1 MNAIEVRNISKTFF
15 SEKGM
20 AVKALEGIHLEIKPR
35 EFVCLLGSSGCGK
48 STLLNLIGGL
58 IPPDQGSIEVLGKPL
73 KKPVRQAE
81 MVFQE
86 YSLLPWRDVLDNVS
100 LSMEL
105 RGVGKKERRQRAEK
119 LLDTFGLGRFSK
131 SYPHELSGGMRQ
143 RAAIARALSTEP
155 DILYMDEPFG
165 ALDAHTRMK
174 MQQELL
180 NFWLGAR
187 RTVIFVTHS
196 VEEAVF
202 LGTRIIML
210 GGRPGKILGD
220 ISIELDYPRNR
231 WSPEFGSY
239 CSDLLQYMNDTD
251 APEEPCHGDDSA
263 PPGYKPLSK
272 GCCSTDI

>member
-1 MNAIEVRNISKTFF
+1 MNAIEVKDISKTFF

-58 IPPDQGSIEVLGKPL
+58 IPPDHGSIEVLGKPL
-73 KKPVRQAE
+73 KKPVRQTE

-119 LLDTFGLGRFSK
+119 LLDAFGLGRFSK

-187 RTVIFVTHS
+187 RTVMFVTHS

-220 ISIELDYPRNR
+220 ISIELDHPRNR
-231 WSPEFGSY
+231 WSPEFGGY
-239 CSDLLQYMNDTD
+239 CSDLLKYMNDTD
-251 APEEPCHGDDSA
+251 VTEEPCQGDDSA

-272 GCCSTDI
+272 GCCSTEI

>member
-1 MNAIEVRNISKTFF
+1 MNANAIEVNNASKTFF

-20 AVKALEGIHLEIKPR
+20 AVKALEDIDLEIKPR
-35 EFVCLLGSSGCGK
+35 EFVCILGSSGCGK
-48 STLLNLIGGL
+48 STLLNLMVGL
-58 IPPDQGSIEVLGKPL
+58 IPADQGEIEVLGKSIKQPI
-73 KKPVRQAE
+73 REAQ

-100 LSMEL
+100 LSLEL
-105 RGVGKKERRQRAEK
+105 RGVGKKERRQKSKEF
-119 LLDTFGLGRFSK
+119 LDAFGLGEFAR

-155 DILYMDEPFG
+155 DVLYMDEPFG

-187 RTVIFVTHS
+187 RTVVFVTHS

-202 LGTRIIML
+202 LGTRIIVL
-210 GGRPGKILGD
+210 GGKPGKIQQD
-220 ISIELDYPRNR
+220 IPIALPYPRDR
-231 WSPEFGSY
+231 WNSEFGGY
-239 CSDLLQYMNDTD
+239 CNDLLQCMNEIDEPSVTPD
-251 APEEPCHGDDSA
+251 ALA
-263 PPGYKPLSK
+263 
-272 GCCSTDI
+272 T